1 MDVSVIIVNYNTKQ
15 MTLDCINSI
24 FEKTFDVDFEVILVD
39 NNSTDGS
46 REVFDSDSRIK
57 YFYLNENLG
66 FGKANNYGFERA
78 VGEYVFCLNSDTIL
92 LNNAIF
98 EFFKFAKDSGHLGC
112 IGSMLLKKDKTEN
125 LSYGKFPDWKE
136 HLMLRLKGP
145 VYKLVG
151 KVYLLNE
158 FNYKDKNKESSF
170 DVDFVTGADLF
181 VKKETLKFGAFDPDF
196 FMYFEETELQYRLTK
211 NGYGSKIITTPQIIH
226 LDGGSFNGDK
236 VKLIRRE
243 LMSLTSEFLYFKKTL
258 SKIKYILFRATFI
271 LTRLPHLLVLNKD
284 EKKHYLGVL
293 LS

>member
-24 FEKTFDVDFEVILVD
+24 FEKTVDVDFEVILVD

-66 FGKANNYGFERA
+66 FGKANNYGIERA

-158 FNYKDKNKESSF
+158 FNYKDKNNASSF

-211 NGYGSKIITTPQIIH
+211 NGYGSKIIITPQIIH

-236 VKLIRRE
+236 AKLIRRE

-258 SKIKYILFRATFI
+258 SKIKYILFRSTFI
-271 LTRLPHLLVLNKD
+271 LTRLPHLLVLKKD
-284 EKKHYLGVL
+284 ERTHYLELL

>member
-24 FEKTFDVDFEVILVD
+24 FEKTVDVDFEVILID

-66 FGKANNYGFERA
+66 FGKANNYGIERA
-78 VGEYVFCLNSDTIL
+78 VGEYIFCLNSDTTL

-98 EFFKFAKDSGHLGC
+98 EFFKFAKETGHLGC

-158 FNYKDKNKESSF
+158 FNYKDKNNAYSF

-236 VKLIRRE
+236 AKLTRRE

-258 SKIKYILFRATFI
+258 SKIKYILFRSTFI

>member
-1 MDVSVIIVNYNTKQ
+1 

-24 FEKTFDVDFEVILVD
+24 FEKTVDVDFEVILID

-66 FGKANNYGFERA
+66 FGKANNYGIERA
-78 VGEYVFCLNSDTIL
+78 VGEYIFCLNSDTTL

-98 EFFKFAKDSGHLGC
+98 EFFKFAKETGHLGC

-158 FNYKDKNKESSF
+158 FNYKDKNNAYSF

-236 VKLIRRE
+236 AKLIRRE

-258 SKIKYILFRATFI
+258 SKIKYILFRSTFI

-284 EKKHYLGVL
+284 ERIHYLEVL